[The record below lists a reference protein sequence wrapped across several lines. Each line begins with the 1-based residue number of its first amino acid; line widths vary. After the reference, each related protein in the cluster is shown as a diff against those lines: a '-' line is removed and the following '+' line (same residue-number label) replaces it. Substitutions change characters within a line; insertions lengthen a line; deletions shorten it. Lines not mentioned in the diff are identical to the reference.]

1 MGETFVIPESKTE
14 ENVMIIPGTDGQK
27 MSKSYGN
34 TINIFSDEKALKK
47 QVMQIVTDSIPLEE
61 PKTLINVTSLIFTN

>member
-1 MGETFVIPESKTE
+1 MKRLFIPESKTE

-34 TINIFSDEKALKK
+34 TINIFSDESIKK
-47 QVMQIVTDSIPLEE
+47 
-61 PKTLINVTSLIFTN
+61 TSNANCNRFYSSRGTQRP